1 MKMWGKFWALS
12 SVFSSVRWERRSQ
25 RRCPR
30 SMETLADRQHTVVV
44 LHLTSI
50 NLCLECPDRQ
60 QDLVFQVVS
69 LIR

>member
-1 MKMWGKFWALS
+1 
-12 SVFSSVRWERRSQ
+12 
-25 RRCPR
+25 
-30 SMETLADRQHTVVV
+30 METLADRQHTVVV